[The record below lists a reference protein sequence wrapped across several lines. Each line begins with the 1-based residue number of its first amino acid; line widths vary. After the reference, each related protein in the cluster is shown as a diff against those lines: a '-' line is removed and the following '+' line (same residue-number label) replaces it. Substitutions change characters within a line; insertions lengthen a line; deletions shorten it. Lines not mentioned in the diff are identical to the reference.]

1 MALLNVVI
9 VKLSGSVPAGEQRKV
24 GQPQENTSKT
34 PIYLCESS
42 NMEWTHGSTFL
53 VLQHALVSLF
63 QFQIVAL
70 CFHII

>member
-1 MALLNVVI
+1 MALFNVVI
-9 VKLSGSVPAGEQRKV
+9 VELNGSVPAGEQKKV
-24 GQPQENTSKT
+24 GKPQENTFKN

-42 NMEWTHGSTFL
+42 NMEWTHDSTFQ
-53 VLQHALVSLF
+53 VLPHALVSLF